1 MMKYPYPNENC
12 SMNSIYSYF
21 IYGLDT
27 SIFDLYPLL
36 LHFAFFIYVYII
48 SFILYM
54 IIYDYMAYMILW
66 LFNSI
71 ISVIFLLFD
80 VLI

>member
-54 IIYDYMAYMILW
+54 IIYDYTW

-71 ISVIFLLFD
+71 ISVIFLLFG